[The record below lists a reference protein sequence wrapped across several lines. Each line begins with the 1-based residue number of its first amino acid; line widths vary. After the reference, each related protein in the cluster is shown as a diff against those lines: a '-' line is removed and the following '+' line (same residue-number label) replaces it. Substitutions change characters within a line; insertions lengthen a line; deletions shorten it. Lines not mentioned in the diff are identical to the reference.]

1 MRVPLIEDNPLRI
14 LGVYANSTLREIE
27 QNKAQL
33 RAFARVGQEVQL
45 PLWLNGLSLLTPLP
59 TITEDLL
66 TQAQSQ
72 LSLQADHDR
81 YGFFWFERET
91 LDDLNEEEAI
101 AQLNNNQ
108 VEEACRLWK
117 QRSSYAA
124 QKNLLLIA
132 VLTDD
137 WNEIAIRIDPCFNH
151 NMSAFRMF
159 MAEVL
164 KTSPKAN
171 SPQSH
176 ELPELFEGNL
186 LREEMKRML
195 INWHKQALEDAIDH
209 LKRTNTSNSLML
221 MNEIQWTYSEKSH
234 LEVLKNL
241 LGNNS
246 FTYTYYA
253 NELSKTILNAIK
265 VYLDHNDSLISY
277 KWAVDMAKE
286 LCENLSESE
295 PDLIKLKSLESII
308 EYRIHRESHLGDS
321 DDTSTSLSS
330 AIMWFLGVFI
340 FLGLIR
346 TCENKSHKENYYPL
360 KPSKY
365 ERYHIPYTPSN
376 TNKYELV
383 ITTPSKKSSI
393 PEEKPGY
400 VWINGRYIH
409 EDSLKNYIIE
419 ITNKRLN
426 KRLKYMDNAP
436 KKTPISH
443 DKDTHDSPMDSVS
456 EYQDLLMPMEQM
468 EPKTDSLVEQMERD
482 SISEQLDT
490 LNNDE

>member
-1 MRVPLIEDNPLRI
+1 MRVPLIEDNPLRV

-33 RAFARVGQEVQL
+33 RAYARVGQEVQL

-59 TITEDLL
+59 TITEELL
-66 TQAQSQ
+66 VQAQTQ

-81 YGFFWFERET
+81 YGLFWFEKGT
-91 LDDLNEEEAI
+91 VYDQNEEEAI
-101 AQLNNNQ
+101 ALLNNNHI
-108 VEEACRLWK
+108 EEACRLWQ
-117 QRSSYAA
+117 QRIDYTA

-137 WNEIAIRIDPCFNH
+137 WNEIATKSPLCFPH
-151 NMSAFRMF
+151 NMLAFRMF
-159 MAEVL
+159 MTEVL

-176 ELPELFEGNL
+176 ELPELFKDNFWSA
-186 LREEMKRML
+186 EMKRML
-195 INWHKQALEDAIDH
+195 VNWHKQALDDALDH
-209 LKRTNTSNSLML
+209 LKRTDTNNSVLL
-221 MNEIQWTYSEKSH
+221 KKEIEWTYSERSR
-234 LEVLKNL
+234 LEALKNL
-241 LGNNS
+241 LGNDS
-246 FTYTYYA
+246 FTHTYYA

-456 EYQDLLMPMEQM
+456 EYQDLPKPVEQM
-468 EPKTDSLVEQMERD
+468 EP
-482 SISEQLDT
+482 
-490 LNNDE
+490 

>member
-33 RAFARVGQEVQL
+33 RAFDRVGQKVQL
-45 PLWLNGLSLLTPLP
+45 SLWLNGLSLLTPLP

-101 AQLNNNQ
+101 ALLNNNQ

-151 NMSAFRMF
+151 DMSAFRMF

-195 INWHKQALEDAIDH
+195 INWHKQALDDALDH
-209 LKRTNTSNSLML
+209 LKRTDTNDSELL
-221 MNEIQWTYSEKSH
+221 KKEIEWTYSEKYRLVA
-234 LEVLKNL
+234 LENL
-241 LGNNS
+241 LGNES
-246 FTYTYYA
+246 FTYSFYA
-253 NELSKTILNAIK
+253 KEFSKTLLNVFK
-265 VYLDHNDSLISY
+265 KYLDHNHNYGVNSDT
-277 KWAVDMAKE
+277 WALGMTRE
-286 LCENLSESE
+286 LCKDLSNGELELKIFLMLQTYKANVINSYSSDYGES
-295 PDLIKLKSLESII
+295 
-308 EYRIHRESHLGDS
+308 S
-321 DDTSTSLSS
+321 DNSTSLSS

-365 ERYHIPYTPSN
+365 ERYHIPNEPIKIYNYEPVITVPSKQPSN
-376 TNKYELV
+376 V
-383 ITTPSKKSSI
+383 
-393 PEEKPGY
+393 EKRPGY
-400 VWINGRYIH
+400 VWINGRYISR
-409 EDSLKNYIIE
+409 DSLIKQIIE
-419 ITNKRLN
+419 NN
-426 KRLKYMDNAP
+426 NNN
-436 KKTPISH
+436 
-443 DKDTHDSPMDSVS
+443 
-456 EYQDLLMPMEQM
+456 
-468 EPKTDSLVEQMERD
+468 
-482 SISEQLDT
+482 
-490 LNNDE
+490 NNDE